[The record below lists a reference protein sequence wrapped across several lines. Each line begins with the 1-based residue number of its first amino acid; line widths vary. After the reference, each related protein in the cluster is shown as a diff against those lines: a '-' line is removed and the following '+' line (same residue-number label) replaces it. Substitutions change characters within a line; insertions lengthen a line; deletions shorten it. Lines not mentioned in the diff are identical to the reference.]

1 MVSKSL
7 KVKTEFASCLIVES
21 SKSLFIFF
29 IYSYVSLNKSQVF
42 SIIGLYCFVLGTSY
56 LGFSIYLFLESSG
69 FVEQVFISWSGQGL
83 FWSFITLFISLFVL
97 FIPVEFFGEYFI
109 ENRSFKNLLTNI
121 VSVIFVSLFFLV
133 VFQILLRNQNV
144 FINEY
149 LVIARAVSFSG
160 FIAVPLVLF
169 LFHTF
174 GKNLYILN
182 KYSYSLI
189 LIIWIISTQIFL

>member
-1 MVSKSL
+1 MQHEVSKL
-7 KVKTEFASCLIVES
+7 GKNNL
-21 SKSLFIFF
+21 
-29 IYSYVSLNKSQVF
+29 SLNRSQVF
-42 SIIGLYCFVLGTSY
+42 SVVGLYCFVLGTSL

-69 FVEQVFISWSGQGL
+69 FVQQALINWSGQGL

-97 FIPVEFFGEYFI
+97 FIPVEFFDEYFI

-133 VFQILLRNQNV
+133 VFQILLRNQNL
-144 FINEY
+144 FLNEY

-160 FIAVPLVLF
+160 FIAIPLVLF
-169 LFHTF
+169 LFHNF
-174 GKNLYILN
+174 GKNLYIIN

>member
-1 MVSKSL
+1 MQYEVSKL
-7 KVKTEFASCLIVES
+7 GKNNL
-21 SKSLFIFF
+21 
-29 IYSYVSLNKSQVF
+29 SLNKSQVF
-42 SIIGLYCFVLGTSY
+42 SVLGLYCFVLGTSL

-69 FVEQVFISWSGQGL
+69 FVEQSFINWSGQGL

-149 LVIARAVSFSG
+149 LVIARGVSFSG
-160 FIAVPLVLF
+160 FIAIPLVLF
-169 LFHTF
+169 LFHNF

-182 KYSYSLI
+182 KYSYSL
-189 LIIWIISTQIFL
+189 LLFIWIISTQIFL

>member
-1 MVSKSL
+1 MQYEVSKL
-7 KVKTEFASCLIVES
+7 GKNNI
-21 SKSLFIFF
+21 
-29 IYSYVSLNKSQVF
+29 SLNKNQIFPVM
-42 SIIGLYCFVLGTSY
+42 GLYCFVLGTSL
-56 LGFSIYLFLESSG
+56 LGFSVYLFLESSG
-69 FVEQVFISWSGQGL
+69 FVEQVFINWSGQGL

-97 FIPVEFFGEYFI
+97 FIPVEFFSEYFI

-160 FIAVPLVLF
+160 FIAIPLVLF
-169 LFHTF
+169 LFHNF

-182 KYSYSLI
+182 KYSYSL
-189 LIIWIISTQIFL
+189 LLFIWIISTQIFL